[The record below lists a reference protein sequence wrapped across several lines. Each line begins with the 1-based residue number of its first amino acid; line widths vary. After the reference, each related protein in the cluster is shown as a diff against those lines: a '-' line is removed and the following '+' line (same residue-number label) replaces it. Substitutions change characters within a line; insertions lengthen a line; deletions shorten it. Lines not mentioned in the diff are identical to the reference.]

1 MLVNTKAIVLT
12 SIKYGEAD
20 LIVKCYTDV
29 GIKTYILKRI
39 FRSKSN
45 KLKVGYF
52 QPLTLLDITAN
63 HNNKGNLNSIR
74 EARTSYIYTSIPNNI
89 IKQTIVIFLSEVL
102 SSAICEEDK
111 NPALFDYISTTLKWL
126 DTHDHTTNFHL
137 LFLLNLTKHL
147 GFYPKI
153 KNKESNYFNLQEGQF
168 SNSKPE
174 QNYLFG
180 ENLNAF
186 KTLIGTNFDV
196 LEKLKFNARSRQMIL
211 EFLVSYY
218 ELHLPGFKRPKS
230 LLILK
235 EIYK

>member
-1 MLVNTKAIVLT
+1 MLEKTKAIVLT
-12 SIKYGEAD
+12 SIKYGDTD
-20 LIVKCYTDV
+20 LIAKCYTEV
-29 GIKTYILKRI
+29 GVKTYMLKSI
-39 FRSKSN
+39 FKSKN
-45 KLKVGYF
+45 KKLKMAYF

-74 EARTSYIYTSIPNNI
+74 EARVSFIYTSIPNNI

-102 SSAICEEDK
+102 SSAIREEDS
-111 NPALFDYISTTLKWL
+111 NQALFNYIVTTLKWL

-137 LFLLNLTKHL
+137 LFLLNLTKYL

-153 KNKESNYFNLQEGQF
+153 NNKERSYFNLQEGQF
-168 SNSKPE
+168 TNSKPNY
-174 QNYLFG
+174 NYLFG
-180 ENLNAF
+180 ENLNNF

-196 LEKLKFNARSRQMIL
+196 LEKLKFNAKSRQMIL
-211 EFLVSYY
+211 DFLVSYY

-230 LLILK
+230 LSILK